1 MTFLSK
7 LNPSKQFCTNKYLI
21 ISITILKLLIAI
33 SSLNAS
39 VNLSNANKNTPKSGF
54 NGGVFYITKSHKTIS
69 DKVLSHHNSLKKALI
84 YSPESNYVQIENN
97 TSLSILSTP
106 PLTFT
111 EVAQKFQN

>member
-7 LNPSKQFCTNKYLI
+7 PNTSKQYCINKHLVFT
-21 ISITILKLLIAI
+21 ITILKLLIFI

-54 NGGVFYITKSHKTIS
+54 NGGVFYIKKSHKNIS

-84 YSPESNYVQIENN
+84 YSPDSNYVEIENN
-97 TSLSILSTP
+97 RSISILSQP
-106 PLTFT
+106 ALSFT